1 MKFWRSLFTIL
12 GIVVFSSSLLFSQ
25 PAQALNLTSIVQTSP
40 HLLAVENE
48 RRNVADDF
56 FANPDFADKIDINNS
71 SIRDF
76 RELKGFYPNLAAS
89 IVQNAPY
96 NEVDDVLS
104 IPGLSD
110 TQIERLKANLD
121 KFTVNPPTDVFIEGD
136 ERYNPG
142 LY

>member
-12 GIVVFSSSLLFSQ
+12 GIVVFSSSLFFSQ

-40 HLLAVENE
+40 RLLAVENE
-48 RRNVADDF
+48 RRNATDDF
-56 FANPDFADKIDINNS
+56 LTTDFAEKIDLNNS

-96 NEVDDVLS
+96 EKVDDVLS

-110 TQIERLKANLD
+110 SQIERLKANLD
-121 KFTVNPPTDVFIEGD
+121 QFTVHPPADVFNEGD

>member
-12 GIVVFSSSLLFSQ
+12 GVVLFSSSLFLTQ
-25 PAQALNLTSIVQTSP
+25 VAQALDFNSLVQTSP
-40 HLLAVENE
+40 RLLAVENE

-56 FANPDFADKIDINNS
+56 FATDFAQKIDLNNS

-76 RELKGFYPNLAAS
+76 RELRGFYPNLAS
-89 IVQNAPY
+89 LIVQNAPY
-96 NEVDDVLS
+96 ENVDDVLS
-104 IPGLSD
+104 ISGLSD
-110 TQIERLKANLD
+110 SQIAKLNANLD
-121 KFTVNPPTDVFIEGD
+121 KFTVYPPVDVFNDGD